1 MTRPKSA
8 ESQTD
13 ITVSEYTIG
22 EITDSHAV
30 AERKR
35 ESSPQVQ
42 GQGSMHWVRR
52 PTSRRLDSL
61 ACLSPEVGTA
71 CAASLH
77 RDHRRRRQPARARVP
92 WKGTGSPRRR
102 MTWVLGISA
111 GELRTHEK
119 SLGWLY
125 CVSHTCMLQPELF
138 YVILVGPT
146 SSTTLDIS
154 TSPETLLRPPSLNDI

>member
-1 MTRPKSA
+1 
-8 ESQTD
+8 
-13 ITVSEYTIG
+13 
-22 EITDSHAV
+22 
-30 AERKR
+30 
-35 ESSPQVQ
+35 
-42 GQGSMHWVRR
+42 MHWVRR

-77 RDHRRRRQPARARVP
+77 RGHRRRRQPARARVP

-154 TSPETLLRPPSLNDI
+154 TSPETLLRPPSLNDIEAKSTVSLVHAHTGYLACWVLQAFHTLKTPYVAPSAGYELV